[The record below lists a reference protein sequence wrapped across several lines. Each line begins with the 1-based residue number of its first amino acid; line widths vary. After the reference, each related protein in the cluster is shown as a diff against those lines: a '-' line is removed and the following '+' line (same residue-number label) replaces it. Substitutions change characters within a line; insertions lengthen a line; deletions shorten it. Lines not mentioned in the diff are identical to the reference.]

1 MTEYFHKFKL
11 NYMMPI
17 VAKIVLAILA
27 IVMVP
32 LYIKY
37 WGVELYKEY
46 VLILSLMA
54 YANII
59 TNPISNFMLKLKSQ
73 IKKVKF
79 YEIASINLVLV
90 ILIVLPL
97 ISLYLYSSYDK
108 KYIFLFCITIILLIS
123 LNGLLRTIFISI
135 NKVNHFSL
143 FEIIF
148 SILKLPFSFYIAY
161 LLSSSE
167 QEHFIVFFILYIVL
181 FLCEN
186 LVVFSYLRINKLF
199 ETKLQFLYVVQKL
212 LLSKNS
218 FLYFVLVVVLEV
230 IIGTFDRLYLIK
242 YATSDDFLVFTIALT
257 IVSSFYLVVN
267 PINSQALPV
276 FFEKKLIEEKICLI
290 KVYYKE
296 ILFALIPM
304 IIIYALVG
312 NLLIDVWLKDTVNIE
327 LKEYIYLI
335 SLLLVIG
342 IVFNSLTAPLQ
353 NFLISIYKEKNLM
366 FYNLYF
372 LIFLIPML
380 ILSYK
385 FLGIYY
391 FALSFS
397 IAYLFKLVFFSI
409 GVSNVSKK

>member
-17 VAKIVLAILA
+17 VAKIILAILA

-73 IKKVKF
+73 IKKIKF

-135 NKVNHFSL
+135 NKVNLFSL

-148 SILKLPFSFYIAY
+148 SVLKLPFSFYVAY
-161 LLSSSE
+161 LLTSSI
-167 QEHFIVFFILYIVL
+167 QEHFTVFFISYSVL
-181 FLCEN
+181 FFGEN
-186 LVVFSYLRINKLF
+186 LVVFLYLRINKLF
-199 ETKLQFLYVVQKL
+199 EEKLQLQYVIKKL
-212 LLSKNS
+212 LLYKKS
-218 FLYFVLVVVLEV
+218 FLYFVLVVILEV
-230 IIGTFDRLYLIK
+230 LIGTFDRLYLIK
-242 YATSDDFLVFTIALT
+242 YAISDDFLVFTIALT
-257 IVSSFYLVVN
+257 IVSSFYLVIN
-267 PINSQALPV
+267 PINSQSLPI
-276 FFEKKLIEEKICLI
+276 FFEKKLLEEKINLI
-290 KVYYKE
+290 KIYYKE

-304 IIIYALVG
+304 ILIYS
-312 NLLIDVWLKDTVNIE
+312 LIGDFFIDFWLKNTVNDQ
-327 LKEYIYLI
+327 LKEYIYSITLVLI
-335 SLLLVIG
+335 LGVI
-342 IVFNSLTAPLQ
+342 FNSLTVPLQ
-353 NFLISIYKEKNLM
+353 NFLISISKEKSLM

-372 LIFLIPML
+372 LIFLIPIL
-380 ILSYK
+380 ILSYE

-397 IAYLFKLVFFSI
+397 IAYLFKLIFFSI
-409 GVSNVSKK
+409 GVLNVSKK

>member
-73 IKKVKF
+73 IKKIKF

-97 ISLYLYSSYDK
+97 VSLYLYSSYDK

-161 LLSSSE
+161 VLSSSE

-186 LVVFSYLRINKLF
+186 LVVFLYLKINKLL

-267 PINSQALPV
+267 PINSQALPL
-276 FFEKKLIEEKICLI
+276 FFEQNLIEKKINLI
-290 KVYYKE
+290 KIYYKE
-296 ILFALIPM
+296 ILFVLTPM

-312 NLLIDVWLKDTVNIE
+312 NFLIDFWLKNTVNNQ

-335 SLLLVIG
+335 SLFLIIG
-342 IVFNSLTAPLQ
+342 VLFNSLSGPLQ
-353 NFLISIYKEKNLM
+353 NFLVSHAKEKCL
-366 FYNLYF
+366 FYNNISFCFF
-372 LIFLIPML
+372 LIFSL
-380 ILSYK
+380 ILSYT
-385 FLGIYY
+385 LGNIFY
-391 FALSFS
+391 FALAFS
-397 IAYLFKLVFFSI
+397 ISYFIKFIIYRRSVLV
-409 GVSNVSKK
+409 VSK

>member
-73 IKKVKF
+73 IKF

-108 KYIFLFCITIILLIS
+108 KYIFLFCIAIILLIS

-161 LLSSSE
+161 LFSSSE

-186 LVVFSYLRINKLF
+186 LVVFLYLKINKLL

-242 YATSDDFLVFTIALT
+242 YATSDDLTIALT

-267 PINSQALPV
+267 PINSQALAV

-353 NFLISIYKEKNLM
+353 NFLISIYKEKNLI
-366 FYNLYF
+366 Y
-372 LIFLIPML
+372 IFL
-380 ILSYK
+380 
-385 FLGIYY
+385 
-391 FALSFS
+391 SF
-397 IAYLFKLVFFSI
+397 
-409 GVSNVSKK
+409 

>member
-1 MTEYFHKFKL
+1 MIEYFHKFKL

-17 VAKIVLAILA
+17 IVKIVLAILA

-73 IKKVKF
+73 IKKIKL
-79 YEIASINLVLV
+79 YEIASINLVLA

-97 ISLYLYSSYDK
+97 VSLYLYSSYDK
-108 KYIFLFCITIILLIS
+108 KYIFLFCIMIILLIS

-135 NKVNHFSL
+135 NKVNYFSL

-186 LVVFSYLRINKLF
+186 LVFFLYLRINKLF

-230 IIGTFDRLYLIK
+230 LVGTFDRLYLIK
-242 YATSDDFLVFTIALT
+242 YGTSDDFLVFTIALT

-276 FFEKKLIEEKICLI
+276 FFEKKLIEEKISLI
-290 KVYYKE
+290 NVYYKE
-296 ILFALIPM
+296 ILLVLIPM
-304 IIIYALVG
+304 IVIYVLVG
-312 NLLIDVWLKDTVNIE
+312 NFLIDFWLKDTVNKE

-335 SLLLVIG
+335 SLLLVMGVI
-342 IVFNSLTAPLQ
+342 FNSLSGSLQ
-353 NFLISIYKEKNLM
+353 NFLISCAKEKYL
-366 FYNLYF
+366 FYNNILF
-372 LIFLIPML
+372 CLLLIFSL
-380 ILSYK
+380 ILSYV
-385 FLGIYY
+385 LGNIFY
-391 FALSFS
+391 FAIAFS
-397 IAYLFKLVFFSI
+397 VSYFIKFIVYSRSVLV
-409 GVSNVSKK
+409 VSK